1 MWWIFMSWS
10 ADFGC
15 NQQVNQTTPLRWPC
29 YRLVTKAAVT
39 RVLTQSVSLLFLWL
53 FFQQILMRKF
63 KKKRGRVPDVADVF
77 VVCNEWLR
85 YAQPPCTG
93 NGLGESK
100 FPHVSTF
107 KKKKKKKK
115 FEFRWKIVQL
125 NFFLGSN
132 QMEPP
137 RVASVEKKMREKP
150 VETLVLQ
157 EEEEEEEGSLYNL

>member
-63 KKKRGRVPDVADVF
+63 EKKRGRVPDVADVF

-115 FEFRWKIVQL
+115 FTKK
-125 NFFLGSN
+125 
-132 QMEPP
+132 
-137 RVASVEKKMREKP
+137 EKKKERKIIMYRRVKLP
-150 VETLVLQ
+150 LILLWLLTRGFLFFFHLVKIF
-157 EEEEEEEGSLYNL
+157 